1 MQGVWPRPQPLAVHT
16 RHGLP
21 ARQLS
26 YSWRMATPPSP
37 PRPWQ
42 RTRGWPTAAAAYAAA
57 LGICLSAVL
66 VAWPLAQVLD
76 TASLV
81 LIFML
86 AVVLAGAWLGRGPA
100 VLAAVAAV
108 LLFNLLFVPPRF
120 SLAVADERLLFTLAV
135 MGLVGLIGGHLTA
148 SLRGQARAAAAGESL
163 VRNLY
168 DISRELG
175 NALSV
180 QQVDETAR
188 RFFLTQLDLQTTLW
202 VCHPRWQRVS
212 PEAVAPALEQR
223 ALALVAASDGGAT
236 VSNDEDL
243 LPLRGPMALRGV
255 LHLQRR
261 RAAGWHEGERPLVA
275 ACAAL
280 IGSALE
286 RIHYVDVARDSAV
299 DIEGERLR
307 NALLSAISHDL
318 RTPLAALVGLA
329 ESLLLTRPPPTPE
342 QSDMA
347 RAMAASA
354 RRMGAM
360 ANNLLDLARIES
372 GAVRLRLEWLPME
385 EVLGAALA
393 ATGAILARHHTVIEV
408 PDGMPLCRLDPV
420 LVERV
425 LVNLLENAAKY
436 TPAGSTITLSA
447 RASDGALCLSVSDNG
462 PGLPGGRPADLLRKF
477 ERGARESAT
486 AGVGLGLAL
495 CDAIVRAHGGR
506 LGAGQSPAGGARFEL
521 VFPLPSP
528 PDMPPDGSAD
538 GLAEA
543 AVDAPMERP

>member
-1 MQGVWPRPQPLAVHT
+1 
-16 RHGLP
+16 
-21 ARQLS
+21 
-26 YSWRMATPPSP
+26 MATPASP
-37 PRPWQ
+37 PSPWQ
-42 RTRGWPTAAAAYAAA
+42 RLSVWPAAAYAAA
-57 LGICLSAVL
+57 LGICLTAVL
-66 VAWPLAQVLD
+66 LAWPLAQVLD

-108 LLFNLLFVPPRF
+108 LLFNVLFVPPRF

-135 MGLVGLIGGHLTA
+135 MGLVGLIVGHLTA

-180 QQVDETAR
+180 QEVEETAR
-188 RFFLTQLDLQTTLW
+188 RFFQTQLDLRTTLW
-202 VCHPRWQRVS
+202 VCHPSWQRIS
-212 PEAVAPALEQR
+212 PEEVAPALEQR
-223 ALALVAASDGGAT
+223 ALALVASSGGGEGAAADDG
-236 VSNDEDL
+236 L

-255 LHLQRR
+255 LHLQRPNP
-261 RAAGWHEGERPLVA
+261 ADWHESERQLVA

-286 RIHYVDVARDSAV
+286 RIHYVEVARDSAV

-318 RTPLAALVGLA
+318 RTPLAALVGLS
-329 ESLLLTRPPPTPE
+329 ESLLLTHPPPTPE

-354 RRMGAM
+354 RRMAAM

-385 EVLGAALA
+385 EVFGAALA
-393 ATGAILARHHTVIEV
+393 ASGAALARHHTLIDV

-436 TPAGSTITLSA
+436 TPAGSTITLAA
-447 RASDGALCLSVSDNG
+447 RASEGELCLSVSDNG

-477 ERGARESAT
+477 ARGARESAT
-486 AGVGLGLAL
+486 TGVGLGLAL
-495 CDAIVRAHGGR
+495 CDAIVQAHGGR
-506 LGAGQSPAGGARFEL
+506 LTAGHSPEGGARFEL
-521 VFPLPSP
+521 VFPLPAP
-528 PDMPPDGSAD
+528 PDMPPDAS
-538 GLAEA
+538 AEA
-543 AVDAPMERP
+543 AAASPLERP